1 MYVFII
7 VCMLLIV
14 GFVTYSYKVM
24 ADIAKHMEETLIQ
37 HDIELAKVHY
47 KLNKVSVATSQQ
59 TKKQENKKTVD
70 KQKQ

>member
-7 VCMLLIV
+7 VCMLAIV

-24 ADIAKHMEETLIQ
+24 RDIAAHMEETLIQ

-47 KLNKVSVATSQQ
+47 RLDE
-59 TKKQENKKTVD
+59 KQENKKNC
-70 KQKQ
+70 